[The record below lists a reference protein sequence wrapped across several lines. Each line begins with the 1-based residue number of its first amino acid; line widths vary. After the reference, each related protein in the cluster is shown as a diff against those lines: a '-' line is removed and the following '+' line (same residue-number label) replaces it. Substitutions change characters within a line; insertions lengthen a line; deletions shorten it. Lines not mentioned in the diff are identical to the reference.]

1 MKKVFFLVLILTL
14 AFGSINASSFF
25 NSEEVINNAFNLF
38 IGPKVLTDPNN
49 PGQKQYWFY
58 TSLSPEFNVGPVAL
72 GFDLRLQYN
81 ITDNKFYAEDW
92 DTFAGIIRKIRF
104 INYGKKYS
112 KMFIRFGNLRGIS
125 ITPGIFM
132 ANYFNSPV
140 VDREKRGLEV
150 DLDFGMFGFES
161 MINDF
166 SNPSIIATRLYFRPL
181 NKTPLP
187 IIKKAQ
193 LGFSYI
199 GDLSAPS
206 NVLYNTTYDTSTATT
221 STEMVYDKK
230 TLSTIALDL
239 NVPITKFNIFTTGV
253 YTGYGKFLNA
263 GDGFIA
269 GAYVY
274 TIFDIKINL
283 EYRNIAPDFMVD
295 YFDNTYEVDRFDYMG
310 MAKSKY
316 DYLMGLNVLKKAGL
330 LTDRLKGVFGGIS
343 GNLFNKILISGSYE
357 DLQGPDNGTLRIN
370 IDATRVIDKIKATMT
385 YNKVMINHPRDLF
398 TIDDRS
404 FITGNLKYEITK
416 FLLLSLD
423 YKRIYRYNSETSKYE
438 PVESFKPNLLFSF
451 IF

>member
-1 MKKVFFLVLILTL
+1 MKKVFFLALIILVFL
-14 AFGSINASSFF
+14 GNANASSFF
-25 NSEEVINNAFNLF
+25 NSEDVINNAFNLF
-38 IGPKVLTDPNN
+38 VGPKVLTDPNN
-49 PGQKQYWFY
+49 PGEKQYWFF
-58 TSLSPEFNVGPVAL
+58 TSLSPEFNIGPVSL

-81 ITDNKFYAEDW
+81 ISDNKFYAEDW
-92 DTFAGIIRKIRF
+92 NTFSGIIRKIRF

-132 ANYFNSPV
+132 TNYFNSPI
-140 VDREKRGLEV
+140 VDKEKRGLEV

-166 SNPSIIATRLYFRPL
+166 SNPSIVGARLFFRPL
-181 NKTPLP
+181 IKAPIP

-206 NVLYNTTYDTSTATT
+206 NVVYNTTYDTITATT
-221 STEMVYDKK
+221 STEMEYDKK
-230 TLSTIALDL
+230 TLSTIAFDV

-253 YTGYGKFLNA
+253 YTGYGKFINA

-274 TIFDIKINL
+274 TLFDIKVNL
-283 EYRNIAPDFMVD
+283 EYRNISPDFIID
-295 YFDNTYEVDRFDYMG
+295 YFDNTYEVDRYDYLG
-310 MAKSKY
+310 TTKSKY
-316 DYLMGLNVLKKAGL
+316 DKLMYLAAQKKAGL
-330 LTDRLKGVFGGIS
+330 STDRSKGIFGGIS
-343 GNLFNKILISGSYE
+343 GNIFNKIKISGSYE
-357 DLQGPDNGTLRIN
+357 DLEGPDNGTLRIN
-370 IDATRVIDKIKATMT
+370 VDATKVIDKIKATLT
-385 YNKVMINHPRDLF
+385 YNRIMINHPRDLF

-404 FITGNLKYEITK
+404 FITGNLQYEITK

-423 YKRIYRYNSETSKYE
+423 YKRIYRYNDVTSKYE
-438 PVESFKPNLLFSF
+438 PIESFKPNLLFSF
-451 IF
+451 KF